1 MLRRLLTCLAFA
13 TWCFLNTWVEFAEGE
28 SPYYSRYDPIQAVV
42 IPVVCWEILLTI
54 VLLGGWEFCRR
65 SRLTRSRLVHL
76 LFLWLCLVPLG
87 IAAIAAMRAAPFNLI
102 PIVRKSWFW
111 PVVLIVA
118 VVPLGFAVLR
128 PYSASRLMRSLFLWS
143 WPALAIV
150 LIQGARVTL
159 FKYPAASYQDRVLAM
174 PLKSPPKR
182 NRVVWM
188 IFDELSQ
195 SIAFD
200 KRPAALQLP
209 NLDQL
214 KAESFYASSARSP
227 ADSTELSMPSLIV
240 GEQVIAVSPRAPDSL
255 YLRTR
260 SRTEG
265 FACSA
270 VPNVFD
276 KARELGFNTALV
288 GWFHPYGRL
297 LNHSLTKCYWTASWL
312 NSGVEEPFQPQ
323 ELWDGLL
330 FRARLQFAVLP
341 LVGHLPGVF
350 PGISQRREKILRF
363 SYLLDRTLEI
373 ISDPSIGLALIH
385 LPIPHPPAINSRS
398 ARGLTAQGRNGYVDS
413 IALVDQTLGLL
424 RRRMEQA
431 GLWDTSAVLV
441 SADHGWRTHL
451 WRGDPDW
458 TADDESAS
466 HTDASG
472 VPFLLKLPGQSSGV
486 LYTKPLRTIV
496 TSRLI
501 TDILSGK
508 LTDPAAIPNAIERF
522 EAEVQF

>member
-1 MLRRLLTCLAFA
+1 VLRRLLTCLAFA

-28 SPYYSRYDPIQAVV
+28 SPYYTRYDPIQAVV
-42 IPVVCWEILLTI
+42 IPVVCWEILLTM

-65 SRLTRSRLVHL
+65 SRLTRSRLIHL
-76 LFLWLCLVPLG
+76 LFLALCLVPLG

-102 PIVRKSWFW
+102 PIVRKSWSW

-128 PYSASRLMRSLFLWS
+128 PYSASRLMRSFFLWS

-150 LIQGARVTL
+150 LIQGSRVTL
-159 FKYPAASYQDRVLAM
+159 FKYPAGSYRDRVLAK

-182 NRVVWM
+182 IRVVWM
-188 IFDELSQ
+188 VFDELSQ

-200 KRPAALQLP
+200 NRPAGLQLP

-214 KAESFYASSARSP
+214 KAESFYASSAKSP
-227 ADSTELSMPSLIV
+227 ADSTELSMPSLIL

-297 LNHSLTKCYWTASWL
+297 LNRSLTKCYWTASWL
-312 NSGVEEPFQPQ
+312 NSGVEEPFNPHG
-323 ELWDGLL
+323 LWDALL
-330 FRARLQFAVLP
+330 FRA
-341 LVGHLPGVF
+341 
-350 PGISQRREKILRF
+350 
-363 SYLLDRTLEI
+363 
-373 ISDPSIGLALIH
+373 DPSIGLALIH

-398 ARGLTAQGRNGYVDS
+398 GRGLTAQGRNGYLDS
-413 IALVDQTLGLL
+413 VALVDQTLGLL

-458 TADDESAS
+458 TPDDESAS

-472 VPFLLKLPGQSSGV
+472 VPFLLKLSGQSSGV

-501 TDILSGK
+501 TEILSGR
-508 LTDPAAIPNAIERF
+508 LTDPAAIPTAIERF